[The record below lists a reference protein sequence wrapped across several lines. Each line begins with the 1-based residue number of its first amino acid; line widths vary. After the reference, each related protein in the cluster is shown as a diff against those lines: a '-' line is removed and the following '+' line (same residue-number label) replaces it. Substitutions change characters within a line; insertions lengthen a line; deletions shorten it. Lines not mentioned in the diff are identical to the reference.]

1 MESEDDLLNLLLKSP
16 NSESIKTIAE
26 QLEVDHNFSFSKDR
40 NDLKGVWELRWS
52 SSNSPFLK
60 YSPFIDNLQILDHFN
75 LNGLYLLKPKGI
87 KSIIGTGILIRLY
100 YINEK
105 KIGVK
110 FTHAGLLG
118 PKFGKKNINDL
129 DFVYD
134 INPLELVDILK
145 TNELEFISSYI
156 NFGVIIIKLNNK
168 EYTLTSLREDFK
180 QDGRY
185 TEVRYVKSIKKD
197 CLRRDLTFNA
207 LYMDS
212 SQKVYDFYNGLE
224 HLENSKIIF
233 IGDFKKKCL
242 EDNLRIIRFIRFCS
256 LFK

>member
-1 MESEDDLLNLLLKSP
+1 MEN
-16 NSESIKTIAE
+16 TI
-26 QLEVDHNFSFSKDR
+26 
-40 NDLKGVWELRWS
+40 
-52 SSNSPFLK
+52 
-60 YSPFIDNLQILDHFN
+60 
-75 LNGLYLLKPKGI
+75 I
-87 KSIIGTGILIRLY
+87 KSINLFSHIKNDDVFKIFDLAEKNKFNIWIVGGAIRD
-100 YINEK
+100 
-105 KIGVK
+105 
-110 FTHAGLLG
+110 FLL
-118 PKFGKKNINDL
+118 KKNINDL

-134 INPLELVDILK
+134 INPLELIDILK
-145 TNELEFISSYI
+145 TNELEFISSHI

-168 EYTLTSLREDFK
+168 KYTLTSLREDFK

-197 CLRRDLTFNA
+197 SLRRDLTFNA

-212 SQKVYDFYNGLE
+212 NQKVYDFYSGLE

-256 LFK
+256 LFKYPIYPSKYISFFLNNRNLISNLKYKKISNEIEKAIGYQYKENTISMLKKINIESFVFENF

>member
-1 MESEDDLLNLLLKSP
+1 MES
-16 NSESIKTIAE
+16 TT
-26 QLEVDHNFSFSKDR
+26 
-40 NDLKGVWELRWS
+40 
-52 SSNSPFLK
+52 
-60 YSPFIDNLQILDHFN
+60 
-75 LNGLYLLKPKGI
+75 I
-87 KSIIGTGILIRLY
+87 KSISLFSHIKNDDVFKLFDLAEKNKFNIWIVGGAIRDFFLK
-100 YINEK
+100 K
-105 KIGVK
+105 KI
-110 FTHAGLLG
+110 
-118 PKFGKKNINDL
+118 NDF

-134 INPLELVDILK
+134 INPLELVDVLK
-145 TNELEFISSYI
+145 TNEFEFVSSYI

-197 CLRRDLTFNA
+197 SLRRDFTFNA
-207 LYMDS
+207 FYMDS
-212 SQKVYDFYNGLE
+212 NQKVYDFYNGLE

-256 LFK
+256 LFKYPIYPSKYISFFLNNRNLILNLKHKKLSNEIKKALGYQYKENTISILKKIKIESFVFEKF

>member
-1 MESEDDLLNLLLKSP
+1 MEN
-16 NSESIKTIAE
+16 TI
-26 QLEVDHNFSFSKDR
+26 
-40 NDLKGVWELRWS
+40 
-52 SSNSPFLK
+52 
-60 YSPFIDNLQILDHFN
+60 
-75 LNGLYLLKPKGI
+75 I
-87 KSIIGTGILIRLY
+87 KSINLFSHIKNDDVFKIFDLAEKNKFNIWMVGGAIRDFFL
-100 YINEK
+100 
-105 KIGVK
+105 
-110 FTHAGLLG
+110 
-118 PKFGKKNINDL
+118 KKNLNDL

-134 INPLELVDILK
+134 INPIELVEILK

-168 EYTLTSLREDFK
+168 KYTLTSLREDFK

-197 CLRRDLTFNA
+197 SLRRDLTFNA

-212 SQKVYDFYNGLE
+212 NQKVYDFYNGLE

-256 LFK
+256 LFKYPIYPSKYISFFLNNRNLISNLKYKKISNEIEKAIGYQYKENTISILKKIKIESFVFEKF

>member
-1 MESEDDLLNLLLKSP
+1 MEN
-16 NSESIKTIAE
+16 TT
-26 QLEVDHNFSFSKDR
+26 
-40 NDLKGVWELRWS
+40 
-52 SSNSPFLK
+52 
-60 YSPFIDNLQILDHFN
+60 
-75 LNGLYLLKPKGI
+75 I
-87 KSIIGTGILIRLY
+87 KSINLFSHIKNNDVFKILDLAEKNKFNIWIVGGAIRDFIL
-100 YINEK
+100 E
-105 KIGVK
+105 
-110 FTHAGLLG
+110 
-118 PKFGKKNINDL
+118 KNINDL

-134 INPLELVDILK
+134 INPIELVEILK
-145 TNELEFISSYI
+145 TNEFEFISSYI

-168 EYTLTSLREDFK
+168 QYTLTSLREDFK

-197 CLRRDLTFNA
+197 SLRRDLTFNA

-212 SQKVYDFYNGLE
+212 NQKVYDFYNGLE

-256 LFK
+256 LFKSPVYPSEYTSFFLKNRNLISNLKHKKISNEIEKAFSYHYKENTISILKKLNIESFVFE

>member
-1 MESEDDLLNLLLKSP
+1 MEN
-16 NSESIKTIAE
+16 TI
-26 QLEVDHNFSFSKDR
+26 
-40 NDLKGVWELRWS
+40 
-52 SSNSPFLK
+52 
-60 YSPFIDNLQILDHFN
+60 
-75 LNGLYLLKPKGI
+75 I
-87 KSIIGTGILIRLY
+87 KSINLFSHIKNDDVFKIFDLAEKNKFNIWIVGGAIRDFFL
-100 YINEK
+100 
-105 KIGVK
+105 
-110 FTHAGLLG
+110 
-118 PKFGKKNINDL
+118 KKNINDL

-134 INPLELVDILK
+134 INPIELVDILK
-145 TNELEFISSYI
+145 TNELEFINSYI

-168 EYTLTSLREDFK
+168 KYTLTSLREDFK

-197 CLRRDLTFNA
+197 SLRRDLTFNA

-212 SQKVYDFYNGLE
+212 NQKVYDFYNGLE

-256 LFK
+256 LFKYPIYPSKYISFFLNNRNLISNLKHKKISKEIDKAIGYQYKENTISILKKIKIESFVFEKF